1 MPDCHLSRFILIAA
15 ASMLG
20 ACEPYDL
27 HYAPATAG
35 HVVSATTHR
44 PVVGAVV
51 SMSAEHQS
59 EQTRTDQDEAFSLPR
74 LHHWGILTL
83 SDGYVGGIGML
94 RIEARGYRTYTEE
107 DIGSPAGYHQV
118 IRHRGSDDAHQSS
131 DWEHLRVSLTPGA

>member
-1 MPDCHLSRFILIAA
+1 MVHPYLLRFVLVVAA
-15 ASMLG
+15 LALA
-20 ACEPYDL
+20 ACEPYDF

-51 SMSAEHQS
+51 SVSAEKQS
-59 EQTRTDQDEAFSLPR
+59 VQTQTDQNGAFSLPR

-83 SDGYVGGIGML
+83 SDGYVGGIGVL
-94 RIEARGYRTYTEE
+94 RVEARGYRTYTEE

-118 IRHRGSDDAHQSS
+118 IRHVGSNDAHESP
-131 DWEHLRVSLTPGA
+131 DWEHIHVTLTPGA